1 MSFMAATAI
10 AQTVNLHKTD
20 GTVVCVPTSELDYI
34 DFTAKEN
41 VRHISVEVALADD
54 DATRVRRVGAKAP
67 IITTS
72 TFDEFYLRGVYN
84 NVLAEYK
91 ATKNLD
97 TKIWTLTPNTWPD
110 DYSGEISF
118 YAYNNDKGDDIF
130 VEDGANSYI
139 HYAIAENAS
148 TQLDLLV
155 AKATVTAGSGNIK
168 VPLTFDHACAA
179 IAFNLS
185 MTETLASNLGVG
197 KTLTVNSIVL
207 RNIKNDGK
215 YYFNTG
221 AWDQESMKGSAY
233 YTLTSGDIVVST
245 TPQALL
251 SNDVSSNYIFMIP
264 QSCAANGTDGV
275 YLDVNYTVTG
285 KEQQNAKIPASVNW
299 LKGNKYTIN
308 ISLGT
313 KYIVI

>member
-41 VRHISVEVALADD
+41 VRHISVEVALAED
-54 DATRVRRVGAKAP
+54 DATRVRGVGAKAP
-67 IITTS
+67 IITTA
-72 TFDEFYLRGVYN
+72 TFDEFDLCGVYN
-84 NVLAEYK
+84 NLPAKYT
-91 ATKNLD
+91 ATKNPD

-130 VEDGANSYI
+130 VKDGSYI

-285 KEQQNAKIPASVNW
+285 KEQQNAKIPFAVTW
-299 LKGNKYTIN
+299 LAGKQYTIN

-313 KYIVI
+313 KYIEL